1 MRLVRFDVSTDRL
14 ETVDDVLESEGI
26 DHVVTPEYSDEDRVL
41 VEFPL
46 PVQAV
51 DELLDELRES
61 GVDLER
67 YSVVTSA
74 EAVNTERYEDLE
86 ARFVE
91 GTEQDDSVAHEEI
104 RSTAR
109 SLLPDRFTYYA
120 MTGLSAIVAT
130 AGLLLDA
137 PAVVIG
143 SMAIAPQVGAAL
155 TTAVGSVIGE
165 RQMLLDG
172 LRTLVLGLLFAVVS
186 ATAVSWL
193 LVQSGVFPSALDVT
207 TVQQVSSR
215 ISPGV
220 LSLLLGLCAGSAAG
234 FGVATDLPLSLVG
247 VAIAAAVV
255 PAAAAV
261 GVGLVWAIPV
271 VTVGAATLLF
281 VNTVSILLSAGAT
294 LWYLGYRPEGWESS
308 DSLAR
313 LKQGETVRLLVTLV
327 VLLGALAL
335 PGVAMAQHV
344 SLETTA
350 NEVVQDTL
358 EQPRYRELSLI
369 SVRAEFTAFGRP
381 TGPTDVTFVVS
392 RPADTAYPDLVT
404 TVGERIDARTDIP
417 VSVTVEFVDQ
427 RSYERGDAA
436 TRLRAGRP
444 ATPTQSR

>member
-1 MRLVRFDVSTDRL
+1 MRIVRFVVSRDRL
-14 ETVDDVLESEGI
+14 DTVSDLLDAEGV
-26 DHVVTPEYSDEDRVL
+26 DHLVTPNDRDEDRVV
-41 VEFPL
+41 VEFPV

-51 DELLDELRES
+51 DELLDDLRGE
-61 GVDLER
+61 GVDLDT
-67 YSVVTSA
+67 YSVVASA

-91 GTEQDDSVAHEEI
+91 GTEEDDSVAHEEI

-109 SLLPDRFTYYA
+109 SLLPDRLTYYA
-120 MTGLSAIVAT
+120 MTALSAIVAT

-155 TTAVGSVIGE
+155 TAAVGTVLGE
-165 RQMLLDG
+165 RQMLVDG
-172 LRTLVLGLLFAVVS
+172 ARRLLLGLVFAVVS
-186 ATAVSWL
+186 SAVVSWL

-261 GVGLVWAIPV
+261 GVGLVWAVPV
-271 VTVGAATLLF
+271 VAVGAATLLL
-281 VNTVSILLSAGAT
+281 VNTVSILLSASAT
-294 LWYLGYRPEGWESS
+294 LWYLGYRPEGWEAS
-308 DSLAR
+308 DPFAR
-313 LKQGETVRLLVTLV
+313 LTRTETIRLVLTVV
-327 VLLGALAL
+327 VLLGAFAV
-335 PGVAMAQHV
+335 PAVAMADHV

-350 NEVVQDTL
+350 NEVVQETL
-358 EQPRYRELSLI
+358 DRPTYRELSLL
-369 SVRAEFTAFGRP
+369 SVRAEFEVLGRP
-381 TGPTDVTFVVS
+381 TGPTEVTIVVS
-392 RPADTAYPDLVT
+392 RPADAAYPDLAT
-404 TVGERIDARTDIP
+404 TIGERVAERTSGD
-417 VSVTVEFVDQ
+417 VSVTVEFVERQ
-427 RSYERGDAA
+427 EYESENASTRVERRLAA
-436 TRLRAGRP
+436 A
-444 ATPTQSR
+444 QSR